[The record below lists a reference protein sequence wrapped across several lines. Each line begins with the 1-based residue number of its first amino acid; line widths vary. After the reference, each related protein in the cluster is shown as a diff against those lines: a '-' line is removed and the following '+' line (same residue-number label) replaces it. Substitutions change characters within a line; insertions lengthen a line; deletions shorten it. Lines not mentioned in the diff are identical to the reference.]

1 MNLKIQWV
9 QTNVKLIMIAKV
21 IELVVNGNGV
31 KEHQTVIKKTNVI

>member
-9 QTNVKLIMIAKV
+9 QTDANPIMIAKE
-21 IELVVNGNGV
+21 IEHVVNGNGV